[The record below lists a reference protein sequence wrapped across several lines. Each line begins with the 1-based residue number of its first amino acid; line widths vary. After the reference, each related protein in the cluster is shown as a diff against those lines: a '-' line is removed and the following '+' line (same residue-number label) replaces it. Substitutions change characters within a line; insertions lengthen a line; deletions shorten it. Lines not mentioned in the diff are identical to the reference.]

1 MTITIAEI
9 LRIITDC
16 LLFGN
21 IIGLCLLCKSQ
32 QKHIEILESVKKT
45 AKEAQLNKAMLAFRL
60 FLNDLEEAEKV
71 NFEGLER
78 DRWEYKF
85 QEIIS
90 AFYEN

>member
-32 QKHIEILESVKKT
+32 QKHIKILESIKRT
-45 AKEAQLNKAMLAFRL
+45 TKEAHFLKAMLAFRL
-60 FLNDLEEAEKV
+60 FLDELEEEEKV

-90 AFYEN
+90 DFYEN